1 MNIKYITPADETV
14 QLKYLLA
21 KDDVDDID
29 FACTIIAKRL
39 QNDNPGI
46 NVSVIRNRI
55 TLLRK
60 ESSKENIFKIELKG
74 EILYLEYLYSAPL
87 HLFRKVYEIDTELL
101 DIILKTLH
109 LLEFKKLKES
119 TIKSK
124 ELITKKISFQLEVT
138 RRRRY

>member
-1 MNIKYITPADETV
+1 MAIKYITPADETV

-39 QNDNPGI
+39 KSESPESL
-46 NVSVIRNRI
+46 VTVIRNKI
-55 TLLRK
+55 TLLRNG
-60 ESSKENIFKIELKG
+60 SSKENLFKIELKG
-74 EILYLEYLYSAPL
+74 ETLHLEYLFNAPL
-87 HLFRKVYEIDTELL
+87 HLFRKPYEVDTELL
-101 DIILKTLH
+101 NKILETLH
-109 LLEFKKLKES
+109 SLEFKKLKES

-124 ELITKKISFQLEVT
+124 ELITKKFSFQLEVT